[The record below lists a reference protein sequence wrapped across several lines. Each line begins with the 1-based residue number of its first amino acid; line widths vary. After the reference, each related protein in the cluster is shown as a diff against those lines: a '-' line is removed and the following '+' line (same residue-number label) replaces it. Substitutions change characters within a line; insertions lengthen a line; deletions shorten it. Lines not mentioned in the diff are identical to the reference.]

1 MKDIYKNPI
10 LYCIVVPIIVA
21 LWPLLVWAIYL
32 PAAQKDVEEQITQY
46 KRAEPIMMEILAL
59 DPDRVEFVDSNDTA
73 TEFTFGGAVDRI
85 ANLCRIPP
93 SKCKLSSGMIINT
106 PKKGKSQTAVVDLKQ
121 VDIATFAKFLSMIQL
136 RWTNL
141 QCERVELN
149 KKEGQPDVW
158 DVTIKFKYY
167 Y

>member
-10 LYCIVVPIIVA
+10 LYYIVVPIIIA
-21 LWPLLVWAIYL
+21 LWPLLVWTVYL
-32 PAAQKDVEEQITQY
+32 PAAKTNVKDQMAQY
-46 KRAEPIMMEILAL
+46 KQAKKIMIEVLNL

-106 PKKGKSQTAVVDLKQ
+106 RKGKSQTAVVDLKQ
-121 VDIATFAKFLSMIQL
+121 VDIATFAKFLSDIQM
-136 RWTNL
+136 RWAHL
-141 QCERVELN
+141 QCERVELT
-149 KKEGQPDVW
+149 KKEGPPDVW

>member
-10 LYCIVVPIIVA
+10 LYYIVVPIIIA

-32 PAAQKDVEEQITQY
+32 PAAQKDIEEQITQY
-46 KRAEPIMMEILAL
+46 KRAKPIMTEILNL

-73 TEFTFGGAVDRI
+73 TEFTFGGAVDRV

-93 SKCKLSSGMIINT
+93 GKCKLSSGMIIDT
-106 PKKGKSQTAVVDLKQ
+106 RKKGKSQTAVVDLKQ
-121 VDIATFAKFLSMIQL
+121 VDIATFAKFLSMIQM
-136 RWTNL
+136 RWANL
-141 QCERVELN
+141 QCERLELT
-149 KKEGQPDVW
+149 KKEGPPDVW
-158 DVTIKFKYY
+158 DVTIRFKYY